1 MKKQHENII
10 PDDDGSRRLIGL
22 SLGACFMFF
31 LILSRLW
38 YLQVIDTENLLDQSE
53 SNRLRFVPVAA
64 PRGAIVDR
72 NGKVLVSNTPSF
84 SVAVIPQDVKNKEQL
99 VANLSK
105 YLNIDPADILDKWT
119 KGQGRAK
126 YYPLV
131 VASGISRDQMEFLEE
146 NRLALSGVNIE
157 MKPVRAYNYGDLAA
171 HLLGYLG
178 EVSEDELNSD
188 RYKDYNAGDYTGK
201 SGIEKS
207 WESYLHGTDGGRQI
221 EVDARGRFLRT
232 VEESDPATGNT
243 VVLTI
248 DLEMQKA
255 VEDAL
260 GGRAG
265 AAVAMDVNTGE
276 ILAFASSPNFDPALF
291 TGRIPKDKWKE
302 YLEDERHP
310 LENKALKGMY
320 PPGSTFKI
328 VTAIAGLETGLI
340 NEHSSVE
347 CPGYYRFGNST
358 FKCWD
363 KKGHGHV
370 ELRKALRESCDVYFY
385 KLAERLGVDRIAEYA
400 KRLGLGAPLG
410 IGLDNEKGGVIPT
423 QAWKLK
429 RFGKKWFQG
438 ETLSVGIGQGYV
450 LTTPV
455 QLASMISTVAN
466 EGTVYQPHL
475 VKKVVDQDGRVL
487 KEFQPQVL
495 SRAGLKP
502 ETYRLVKEGLFA
514 VVNEPHGTGGMARLS
529 EVKVAGKTGSSQVVK
544 LRAGKGEIPYKYR
557 DHALFVAFAPYEK
570 PEIAVAV
577 IVEHGE
583 HGGSAAAPIAGRML
597 KAYFE
602 QKGVIKKP
610 VARPPKEGGEGDAA
624 EGAAPGAT
632 GTAAGSTPA
641 PGAAKPAAAAPAA
654 PQEKPGD

>member
-1 MKKQHENII
+1 MKPQQNIL

-22 SLGACFMFF
+22 SVGAVVMFF

-38 YLQVIDTENLLDQSE
+38 YLQVIDTDNLLDQSE

-84 SVAVIPQDVKNKEQL
+84 SVAVIPQDVKNKELL
-99 VANLSK
+99 VDNLSR
-105 YLNIDPADILDKWT
+105 YLSLDRKEIVDKWT

-157 MKPVRAYNYGDLAA
+157 MKPVRAYSNGMLAA

-178 EVSEDELNSD
+178 ELSEDDLNSD
-188 RYKDYNAGDYTGK
+188 RYKDYNPGDYTGK

-207 WESYLHGTDGGRQI
+207 WEEYLHGTDGGRQI

-232 VEESDPATGNT
+232 VDESSSSTGHT
-243 VVLTI
+243 VMLTI
-248 DLEMQKA
+248 DLDMQKA
-255 VEDAL
+255 AEQAL
-260 GGRAG
+260 GDRAG

-276 ILAFASSPNFDPALF
+276 ILAFASSPNFDPELF
-291 TGRIPKDKWKE
+291 TGRMPPDKWKE
-302 YLEDERHP
+302 YLEDKRHP

-328 VTAIAGLETGLI
+328 ITAIAGLEQGVVD
-340 NEHSSVE
+340 EHSAVD
-347 CPGYYRFGNST
+347 CPGYYKFGNST

-363 KKGHGHV
+363 KRGHGHV

-385 KLAERLGVDRIAEYA
+385 KLAERLGVNRIAAYA
-400 KRLGLGAPLG
+400 KRFGLGAPLG
-410 IGLDNEKGGVIPT
+410 VGLDNEKGGVIPT
-423 QAWKLK
+423 EQWKLK
-429 RFGKKWFQG
+429 RFGKKWYSG

-455 QLASMISTVAN
+455 QLASMIATVAN

-475 VKKVVDQDGRVL
+475 VRRIVDSEGRTL
-487 KEFQPQVL
+487 KEFQPQVI
-495 SRAGLKP
+495 SRTGIKP
-502 ETYRLVKEGLFA
+502 RTFKLVKDGLFA
-514 VVNEPHGTGGMARLS
+514 VVNEPHGTGAMARLS
-529 EVKVAGKTGSSQVVK
+529 EVTVAGKTGSSQVVK
-544 LRAGKGEIPYKYR
+544 LRDSKGGVPYQFR
-557 DHALFVAFAPYEK
+557 DHALFVAFAPYDK

-583 HGGSAAAPIAGRML
+583 HGGSAAAPVAGSVLR
-597 KAYFE
+597 AYFE
-602 QKGVIKKP
+602 GKGVIKRP
-610 VARPPKEGGEGDAA
+610 VPRAPSEEKKAGEGGDG
-624 EGAAPGAT
+624 
-632 GTAAGSTPA
+632 
-641 PGAAKPAAAAPAA
+641 APAGEA
-654 PQEKPGD
+654 TE